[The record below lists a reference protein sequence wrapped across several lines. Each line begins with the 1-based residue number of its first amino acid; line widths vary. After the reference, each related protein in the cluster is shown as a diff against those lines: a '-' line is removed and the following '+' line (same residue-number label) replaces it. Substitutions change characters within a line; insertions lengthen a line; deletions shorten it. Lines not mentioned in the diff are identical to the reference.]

1 MTSSPTGL
9 SVRGH
14 GLAALAVL
22 LLAGPAR
29 ADWALD
35 AGALARVVAGGA
47 HADVRP
53 DPRGATGLVH
63 GAIDIAAPPDVVWG
77 AITDCANAARVAPGG
92 RGCRLVER
100 DPAGRW
106 DVRELTVGWS
116 PLAPPFRTRF
126 RSEFEARRVIRFHC
140 VGGDVAVCFGEWR
153 LEALPGGRTRVLYEN
168 RATSPIPAPASMARM
183 AMRHNLLRSLESLR
197 HEAEARTR

>member
-1 MTSSPTGL
+1 M
-9 SVRGH
+9 
-14 GLAALAVL
+14 AVL

-35 AGALARVVAGGA
+35 AQGLARVAAGGV

-77 AITDCANAARVAPGG
+77 AITDCANAARVAPGV

-106 DVRELTVGWS
+106 DVREMIVGWN
-116 PLAPPFRTRF
+116 PVTAPFRTVF
-126 RSEFEARRVIRFHC
+126 RSEFEARRVIRFRC
-140 VGGDVAVCFGEWR
+140 VGGDVALCLGEWR

-168 RATSPIPAPASMARM
+168 RATSPIPAPAPIARA

-197 HEAEARTR
+197 REAEARAR